1 MNKLN
6 RTLYLFRKWFKK
18 NLPTI
23 LTWTGAISTV
33 GALCLTSRATVKAV
47 RVYDQL
53 KDENNKVD
61 KKVFIKKVIP
71 YYIPAAGFAASSIVC
86 TFSSNHINLKRQR
99 VLSGALFAS
108 NEALSAF
115 KKKVEE
121 KIGKE
126 ETKQITEECKREIND
141 RKAVTYLSDEIIKVY
156 DSFMNYTFETTMTN
170 LIDAETNVNRILNN
184 PAWSLGIVPYDV
196 FYSWLK
202 VTPPKG
208 AELYTWHEYEMST
221 GYECTWVDFYHEDTF
236 DSDGNR
242 LIKLYF
248 TIDPELDTSRTKT
261 KDN

>member
-6 RTLYLFRKWFKK
+6 RTLYLFRGWFKK

-23 LTWTGAISTV
+23 LTWTSAISTA
-33 GALCLTSRATVKAV
+33 GALYFTGKATVKAV
-47 RVYDQL
+47 RVYDEL
-53 KDENNKVD
+53 KKGDEID
-61 KKVFIKKVIP
+61 KKEFVKRVVP

-86 TFSSNHINLKRQR
+86 TFSSNHVNLKRQR

-126 ETKQITEECKREIND
+126 ETKQLTEECKKETNE
-141 RKAVTYLSDEIIKVY
+141 RKALPYLSEEIIRVH
-156 DSFMNYTFETTMTN
+156 DPFMNYTFETTMTN

-196 FYSWLK
+196 FYSWMK
-202 VTPPKG
+202 VTPPRG
-208 AELYTWHEYEMST
+208 AELYTWHCYEMAIGFESS
-221 GYECTWVDFYHEDTF
+221 WVDFYHEDTV
-236 DSDGNR
+236 DADGRR
-242 LIKLYF
+242 LIIFHF
-248 TIDPELDTSRTKT
+248 TIDPEMDTSRTKV
-261 KDN
+261 KDDE

>member
-1 MNKLN
+1 MDKLN

-33 GALCLTSRATVKAV
+33 GALYLTSRATVKAV

-99 VLSGALFAS
+99 VLSGALFAG

-115 KKKVEE
+115 KKKIEE
-121 KIGKE
+121 KVGEE
-126 ETKQITEECKREIND
+126 ETKQITDECKKELKEK
-141 RKAVTYLSDEIIKVY
+141 KAITYITDEVIKVR
-156 DSFMNYTFETTMTN
+156 DEFMNYTFETTMSR
-170 LIDAETNVNRILNN
+170 LIDAENEVNCQLNN
-184 PAWSLGIVPYDV
+184 PAWGSGIVPYDA
-196 FYSWLK
+196 FYSWMK
-202 VTPPKG
+202 VKPPKG
-208 AELYTWHEYEMST
+208 ADLYVWETYEMQCGWERS
-221 GYECTWVDFYHEDTF
+221 WISFVHEDTV
-236 DSDGNR
+236 DADGHR
-242 LIKLYF
+242 LIIF
-248 TIDPELDTSRTKT
+248 GFDIEPDMDPTRVKQ
-261 KDN
+261 KD

>member
-1 MNKLN
+1 MDKLN

-126 ETKQITEECKREIND
+126 ETKQIVEECKKETNE
-141 RKAVTYLSDEIIKVY
+141 RKAIPYLSEEIIRVH
-156 DSFMNYTFETTMTN
+156 DAFMNYTFETTMTK
-170 LIDAETNVNRILNN
+170 LIDAETEVNRQLNN
-184 PAWSLGIVPYDV
+184 PAWSIGIVPYDR
-196 FYSWLK
+196 FYSWMK
-202 VTPPKG
+202 AKPPKG
-208 AELYTWHEYEMST
+208 SDLYVWECYEMQC
-221 GYECTWVDFYHEDTF
+221 GYESSWIDFYHEDTV
-236 DSDGNR
+236 DSNGNR
-242 LIKLYF
+242 LIILRF
-248 TIDPELDTSRTKT
+248 TIEPELDPSRAKVE
-261 KDN
+261 D